1 MVVAGEVFRAQPQT
15 TTPMTPLPRGASNR
29 RSTEVPHA
37 LSSAEL
43 RPVDLGS
50 FRFRDRADE
59 QALSVSRS
67 IWPGGRQRGA
77 HHSAQNDAFRRR
89 AISGKRTGPP
99 GGRRHGYAG
108 VHESGGGRVTEVLS
122 TCGGADRGGCSG
134 TDAPVGDRLLQQVD
148 HLGHGQRQALSC
160 GSLSKWCV
168 VVSAMSS
175 ASPRSLNCRPA

>member
-77 HHSAQNDAFRRR
+77 HHSAHCDAAAEARICRDPHSESR
-89 AISGKRTGPP
+89 HAGSTGPP
-99 GGRRHGYAG
+99 ARHF
-108 VHESGGGRVTEVLS
+108 S
-122 TCGGADRGGCSG
+122 
-134 TDAPVGDRLLQQVD
+134 
-148 HLGHGQRQALSC
+148 
-160 GSLSKWCV
+160 GSLNTMCRGRWLELARQQDVRPPGRTVEPNK
-168 VVSAMSS
+168 A
-175 ASPRSLNCRPA
+175 AEREGRDGSPDHPVDTRPRRRRTRSCPNRATGPAA